1 MNIKINIKPETI
13 EKHIKD
19 FPAEP
24 KWFKLYMNAEGV
36 SRPTDL
42 EKGGDKKRYIDECTK
57 HNIIPYSK
65 IELQYYPAIK
75 MFAPSPTKYIVTD
88 FNELPEN
95 AKKSISESIMQGGR
109 IHSLMISADNE
120 LREAESK
127 EAFQLLKDSLDRML
141 KSSYRLD
148 YLDICLTKGY
158 CNQHY
163 EEGWRSTGSLNYD
176 GTVNVLELDAELES
190 GIEKKLKEWLR
201 MLEKTK

>member
-1 MNIKINIKPETI
+1 MNIKINIEPETI

-42 EKGGDKKRYIDECTK
+42 EKSGDKRYIDECTK

-75 MFAPSPTKYIVTD
+75 MFAPSSGKFIAPD
-88 FNELPEN
+88 FNELSERV
-95 AKKSISESIMQGGR
+95 KKSISDSIMQGGR
-109 IHSLMISADNE
+109 IHRLMISADNE
-120 LREAESK
+120 LREEDSK
-127 EAFQLLKDSLDRML
+127 EAFQLLKGSLDRML

-163 EEGWRSTGSLNYD
+163 EEGWRSTGSLYYD
-176 GTVNVLELDAELES
+176 GTVNVLELNAVLES
-190 GIEKKLKEWLR
+190 GIEKKLKDWLK
-201 MLEKTK
+201 MLEKAK

>member
-1 MNIKINIKPETI
+1 MNIKINIEPETI

-24 KWFKLYMNAEGV
+24 KWFKLYVNAEGV

-42 EKGGDKKRYIDECTK
+42 EKGGDKRYIDECTK

-75 MFAPSPTKYIVTD
+75 MLAPSSGKFIAPD
-88 FNELPEN
+88 FNELSERV
-95 AKKSISESIMQGGR
+95 KKSVSDSIMQGGR
-109 IHSLMISADNE
+109 IHRLMISADND
-120 LREAESK
+120 LREADSK
-127 EAFQLLKDSLDRML
+127 EAFQLLKGSLDRML

-158 CNQHY
+158 CNLQY
-163 EEGWRSTGSLNYD
+163 EEGWTSTGSLYYD

-190 GIEKKLKEWLR
+190 GIEKKLKEWLK
-201 MLEKTK
+201 MLEQAK